1 MSLLGGPWGQ
11 SQFRKE
17 LNLNFEIKQSL
28 SFKINQIFF
37 EKKAL
42 ILSLKYNRIS
52 LLERKISGSQF
63 WSKT

>member
-17 LNLNFEIKQSL
+17 LNLNFEFKQSL

-37 EKKAL
+37 EKK
-42 ILSLKYNRIS
+42 STD
-52 LLERKISGSQF
+52 SQF
-63 WSKT
+63 EV